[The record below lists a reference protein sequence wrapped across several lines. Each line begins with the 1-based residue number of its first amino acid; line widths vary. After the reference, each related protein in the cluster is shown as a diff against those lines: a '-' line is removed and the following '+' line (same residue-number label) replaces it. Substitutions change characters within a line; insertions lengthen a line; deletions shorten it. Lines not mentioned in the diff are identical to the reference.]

1 MNKDGFDLVAFNS
14 MKGGNIYISLW
25 VMLIDKVM
33 KLKSATMLKYFQ
45 KAIRKRRKYKSRIVT
60 VKLGHLLWPD
70 VPDFLI
76 SIQHVENESG
86 SAWELNS

>member
-45 KAIRKRRKYKSRIVT
+45 KAIRKRRKYKSRRVGIESIGSMVSQ
-60 VKLGHLLWPD
+60 GWP
-70 VPDFLI
+70 LHSII
-76 SIQHVENESG
+76 S
-86 SAWELNS
+86 